1 MQEFFIH
8 ALCDL
13 RAAGDPYMA
22 SDVVSGIKDSLSVD
36 VAEHPQGIAPDG
48 RALDAPWTSF
58 NLDIV
63 LETAL

>member
-13 RAAGDPYMA
+13 RSAGDPSMA
-22 SDVVSGIKDSLSVD
+22 SDVGSGIKDSLSVD
-36 VAEHPQGIAPDG
+36 VAEHPPGIAPDG
-48 RALDAPWTSF
+48 PALDAPWTSF
-58 NLDIV
+58 DLDIV